1 MDGRRRIGGVH
12 FNEQTHRS
20 HRQPSQ
26 QCDACRKKLCRQRNV
41 NAPALA
47 TPSPLATSVAATDD
61 DDDEKYC
68 EARFSNDVSAEYC
81 CDPIIDGRARN
92 DGSADDE

>member
-1 MDGRRRIGGVH
+1 MSRHIGRTDSRVSSATRVVRNCVG
-12 FNEQTHRS
+12 
-20 HRQPSQ
+20 
-26 QCDACRKKLCRQRNV
+26 NV

-47 TPSPLATSVAATDD
+47 TPSPLATSVAAADDDGDD